1 MPVDKKS
8 ASQNPSKSTRTNGTS
23 SVKAPAGN
31 IPAASAKPGPVPP
44 PAGKPQGKS
53 AVKPS
58 QLDTKPVG
66 ATLEDGSKHAAT
78 GPSAAV
84 PPSAGNSQKPGHP
97 IPGGMPGQPG
107 QPGQPMPGGI
117 PGQPGQPMPGGMPG
131 QTVPIRVEA
140 DERLSPK
147 DIDFQPPLVICLSI
161 ISRLLG
167 KPVSSATLKAGI
179 PQQEGVI
186 TAASIVR
193 SAERIGIRAKTVY
206 REKLRSITRLIL
218 PCILLLRGGNACVL
232 VETTDKVARVV
243 IPGHGMAETEM
254 PLEKLEEE
262 YTGYAIFCHR
272 NSKLDKRVSE
282 LRLLKTKRW
291 FWGVIGRF
299 WPIYK
304 HVIGASIMTNI
315 IIVASPLFVMNVY
328 DRVIPNNAMETLW
341 ALAIGIAIAYIFD
354 FLLKNLRSYFVDVAG
369 RNADVII
376 GSRIMNHLMSA
387 RLDHMPE
394 SAGAVA
400 NNIREFESLR
410 EFFGSSSLVALIDL
424 PFLFLFIFVIH
435 FIGGPIAYP
444 IFIAVPV
451 VILVGLF
458 LQIPFQRII
467 ENNYKESTQK
477 HALLFEIVQGLETI
491 KTSMAEGRMQAR
503 WESVVGMSALSNS
516 RAKIMANVSISFS
529 VFITQMVSVAVVII
543 GVFLISK
550 GELTVGGLI
559 ACNILSGRAM
569 APLSAVAG
577 LLSRFQ
583 QSRMALNALDML
595 MEMPSERP
603 DDKETFHYGAVEP
616 SITLTGVSFSYPGT
630 DKAVLHEVN
639 LKLSPGEKV
648 GIVGRTGAGKTTLG
662 KLCVG
667 LYQPVEGSVQVGDI
681 DLRQMDVA
689 DLRRKIGYISQDSLL
704 FYGTLKDNIAF
715 GLPEADD
722 QSINYAAEISGV
734 NDFVRDHPA
743 GFGMMVGERG
753 TSLSGGQRQAVTIA
767 RAVLPDPEILI
778 MDEPSSNM
786 DNQSEFRL
794 KERLRT
800 FVEDKTLIVITHRHS
815 MLDLVDRLVIMDRG
829 KIVVDG
835 PKQAVLDGLKS
846 GKIKV
851 SL

>member
-1 MPVDKKS
+1 
-8 ASQNPSKSTRTNGTS
+8 
-23 SVKAPAGN
+23 
-31 IPAASAKPGPVPP
+31 
-44 PAGKPQGKS
+44 
-53 AVKPS
+53 
-58 QLDTKPVG
+58 
-66 ATLEDGSKHAAT
+66 
-78 GPSAAV
+78 
-84 PPSAGNSQKPGHP
+84 
-97 IPGGMPGQPG
+97 MPGQPG
-107 QPGQPMPGGI
+107 QPE
-117 PGQPGQPMPGGMPG
+117 
-131 QTVPIRVEA
+131 PIKVEA

-232 VETTDKVARVV
+232 LETSDETARVV
-243 IPGHGMAETEM
+243 LPGHGMDETEI

-272 NSKLDKRVSE
+272 HSKLDKRVSG
-282 LRLLKTKRW
+282 LKLLKTKRW

-304 HVIGASIMTNI
+304 HVVGASIMTNI

-341 ALAIGIAIAYIFD
+341 ALAIGIAIAYVFD

-424 PFLFLFIFVIH
+424 PFLFLFIFVIY

-444 IFIAVPV
+444 IFIAVPI

-467 ENNYKESTQK
+467 EDHYKESTQK

-516 RAKIMANVSISFS
+516 RAKIMANISISFS

-603 DDKETFHYGAVEP
+603 DEKETFHYGEIEP
-616 SITLTGVSFSYPGT
+616 SLTMTDVSFSYPGT
-630 DKAVLHEVN
+630 DKAVLHDVN
-639 LKLSPGEKV
+639 FKLAPGEKV
-648 GIVGRTGAGKTTLG
+648 GIVGRTGAGKSTLG

-667 LYQPVEGSVQVGDI
+667 LYQPVEGAVQLGDI

-689 DLRRKIGYISQDSLL
+689 DLRRKVGYISQDSLL

-722 QSINYAAEISGV
+722 QSINFAADISGV

-753 TSLSGGQRQAVTIA
+753 SSLSGGQRQAVTIA

-794 KERLRT
+794 KERLRP

-835 PKQAVLDGLKS
+835 PKKAVLDGLKS